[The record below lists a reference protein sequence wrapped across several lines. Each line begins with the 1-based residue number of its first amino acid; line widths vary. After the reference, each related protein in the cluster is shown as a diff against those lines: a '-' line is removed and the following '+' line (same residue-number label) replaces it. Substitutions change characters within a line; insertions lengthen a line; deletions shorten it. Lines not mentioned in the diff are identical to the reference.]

1 MKEQEEYFDRKIA
14 GRLENA
20 GADAPLTWE
29 EMSLLVNPSK
39 SKWRGWLR
47 GFFFTDLLLI
57 GLIVYGALQS
67 HQSYEGNQKND
78 IRQADPAQLASSFM
92 NSSAEVLNDQPAVS
106 GMVPDADT
114 YQTSGNTDFA
124 TTNRTASIDD
134 QSVVTDKTTG
144 IIEGKRKNKQQPH
157 APAALAAQRMDPSA
171 EKSISTVSDY
181 VHHSTVAEKAPDGGS
196 WKSKVTS
203 SRKSAPAAM
212 HNRKPADDHQND
224 HPIDRNVA
232 RKMAGGDVENE
243 AITLVSGRMNE
254 SIRTMQVREYFPET
268 RVRLV
273 DSVIPS
279 GKQGAQLQH
288 EAPGPT
294 LISVYGTGFL
304 EKVNYTSLLA
314 ADEQLDFQRKVH
326 GGMGFGM
333 MLGYQMS
340 ERYSLHLG
348 LEFTRRDI
356 SFDWTTTGVQTDRT
370 IDSQYVQVVTPD
382 SSYYSWDYDTTYSTS
397 TVREKLG
404 YSASVSVLT
413 IPVVVHYAIVSGAW
427 VWMPYAGVE
436 YNSRTAT
443 RLIRKFDPN
452 DQVSVNES
460 NLKEVWNYF
469 SLRGGIKLVR
479 RLNANVDV
487 FTGLDVRYHIPINR
501 QNLKGGATYFQLGVI
516 LHR

>member
-20 GADAPLTWE
+20 GIEAPLTWE
-29 EMSLLVNPSK
+29 EMNLLMNPTRRR
-39 SKWRGWLR
+39 WRVWVR
-47 GFFFTDLLLI
+47 GFFFSDLLLF
-57 GLIVYGALQS
+57 GLLLFSSLQTDRPFTGIPAS
-67 HQSYEGNQKND
+67 D
-78 IRQADPAQLASSFM
+78 IRDGDAVQITSSS
-92 NSSAEVLNDQPAVS
+92 NITSAEVLNEQPVVS
-106 GMVPDADT
+106 GEGSDADT
-114 YQTSGNTDFA
+114 HQISGNSHFA

-134 QSVVTDKTTG
+134 QSVVTNKTTG
-144 IIEGKRKNKQQPH
+144 ISKGKRKKKQQSH

-203 SRKSAPAAM
+203 SRKSAAAAM

-224 HPIDRNVA
+224 HPIDRNVD
-232 RKMAGGDVENE
+232 RKMAGGDVEKE
-243 AITLVSGRMNE
+243 AITLVSGMMNE

-268 RVRLV
+268 HVRLV
-273 DSVIPS
+273 DSVIQS
-279 GKQGAQLQH
+279 GMEGAQTQH

-326 GGMGFGM
+326 GGMGYGM
-333 MLGYQMS
+333 MLGYRMKG
-340 ERYSLHLG
+340 RFSLHFG
-348 LEFTRRDI
+348 LEFTRRD
-356 SFDWTTTGVQTDRT
+356 FTFNWTTTGLQTDRA
-370 IDSQYVQVVTPD
+370 IDSQYVKILTPD
-382 SSYYSWDYDTTYSTS
+382 TSYFIWDYDTTYT
-397 TVREKLG
+397 TTPVREKIG

-436 YNSRTAT
+436 YNSRTAS
-443 RLIRKFDPN
+443 RLIRKFDPI
-452 DQVSVNES
+452 DQISVNES

-487 FTGLDVRYHIPINR
+487 FTGMDVRYHIPINR